1 MKFLLQRVSRASV
14 TVEGCITG
22 RIGPGLL
29 LLIGIHQADTQQQ
42 ADYLIDKTLHLRIFP
57 DSAGKMNLN
66 VEEVN
71 GGLLLVSQFTLYG
84 DTTRGRRPSFGDA
97 APPTKAREL
106 YNYIVKELSKSGLD
120 TQTGVFQAHMD
131 VESVNDGPVTLL
143 LEK

>member
-14 TVEGCITG
+14 TVDGSITG

-29 LLIGIHQADTQQQ
+29 LLIGIHQADTPQQ

-66 VEEVN
+66 VQEMN

-84 DTTRGRRPSFGDA
+84 DTTRGRRPSFDDA

-106 YNYIVKELSKSGLD
+106 YNYIVTELSKSGLD